1 MIKLLI
7 EAIKKI
13 NEELYIG
20 NGNFEKFN
28 YTFYEPVDK
37 EDLKRFECKYN
48 CTLPEDYKN
57 FLLITNGIMFY
68 NSADFKL
75 FNLDEVIED
84 KEYMGFKEGIY
95 PIGYILEDYIAIDIN
110 TENNNIYVGNACS
123 GDEYYSLNCNFT
135 VFMDRLIISNITN
148 YWTWVYPER
157 FYKLLN

>member
-1 MIKLLI
+1 
-7 EAIKKI
+7 
-13 NEELYIG
+13 
-20 NGNFEKFN
+20 
-28 YTFYEPVDK
+28 
-37 EDLKRFECKYN
+37 
-48 CTLPEDYKN
+48 
-57 FLLITNGIMFY
+57 MFY

>member
-57 FLLITNGIMFY
+57 FLINLI
-68 NSADFKL
+68 
-75 FNLDEVIED
+75 NLKFI
-84 KEYMGFKEGIY
+84 K
-95 PIGYILEDYIAIDIN
+95 IN
-110 TENNNIYVGNACS
+110 
-123 GDEYYSLNCNFT
+123 
-135 VFMDRLIISNITN
+135 
-148 YWTWVYPER
+148 
-157 FYKLLN
+157 